1 MAGKFERKRFS
12 EINLNDPFFDSL
24 KADYPGTSSS
34 TGFVQWFATKAADGK
49 RALIFEDDQ
58 GVGAFVNLKPNEAE
72 EINLA
77 NGSVLPKTARL
88 KITTIK
94 IDERYRNQ
102 RIGEGALGL
111 TLWQWR
117 DLGINEI
124 YVTVFDKHISLI
136 LLLEK
141 YGFIHVGNNLNG
153 ERVYIKD
160 RRNLD
165 FSDPCKSF
173 PFLSGQVQHAGCLA
187 IDMEYHDTMFASSDL
202 ANTLQERV
210 DISVA
215 NGLKKVYIGKP
226 YSLAFKVGEPVLVYR
241 KYTGTG
247 GRPGYKSVITTYCVA
262 TRIEKIKVNGRAQYS
277 YDQFLRMV
285 GNKSVY
291 NEDELKEKYDTWA
304 SLTLI
309 ELLYY
314 GYFGAGNNVNWM
326 WLKSNDCW
334 PGTHPMNFRYTRSQ
348 FEKILREGK
357 VDVSNVI
364 IN

>member
-1 MAGKFERKRFS
+1 MKF
-12 EINLNDPFFDSL
+12 
-24 KADYPGTSSS
+24 
-34 TGFVQWFATKAADGK
+34 
-49 RALIFEDDQ
+49 
-58 GVGAFVNLKPNEAE
+58 
-72 EINLA
+72 
-77 NGSVLPKTARL
+77 
-88 KITTIK
+88 
-94 IDERYRNQ
+94 
-102 RIGEGALGL
+102 
-111 TLWQWR
+111 
-117 DLGINEI
+117 

-215 NGLKKVYIGKP
+215 NGRV
-226 YSLAFKVGEPVLVYR
+226 
-241 KYTGTG
+241 
-247 GRPGYKSVITTYCVA
+247 
-262 TRIEKIKVNGRAQYS
+262 QYS

-357 VDVSNVI
+357 VDVGNVI

>member
-12 EINLNDPFFDSL
+12 EINLDDPFFDSL
-24 KADYPGTSSS
+24 KADYPGNSTS
-34 TGFVQWFATKAADGK
+34 TGFVQWFAAKAADGK
-49 RALIFEDDQ
+49 KALVFQDDQ
-58 GVGAFVNLKPNEAE
+58 GIGTFVNLKPDETE
-72 EINLA
+72 EIKLA
-77 NGSVLPKTARL
+77 DGTVLPKVPRL

-94 IDERYRNQ
+94 IDERYRHQ

-111 TLWQWR
+111 TLWRWR
-117 DLGINEI
+117 DLGTNEI
-124 YVTVFDKHISLI
+124 YVTVFEKHTSLI
-136 LLLEK
+136 FLLEK
-141 YGFIHVGNNLNG
+141 YGFIHVGNNLNS

-173 PFLSGQVQHAGCLA
+173 PFISNQVQYAGCLA
-187 IDMEYHDTMFASSDL
+187 IDMAYHDTMFAYSEL

-210 DISVA
+210 DLRVA

-226 YSLAFKVGEPVLVYR
+226 YSLAFKVGEPVLIYR
-241 KYTGTG
+241 KYTGTD
-247 GRPGYKSVITTYCVA
+247 GRPGYKSVITSYCVA
-262 TRIEKIKVNGRAQYS
+262 TRVEKIKANGQALCT
-277 YDQFLRMV
+277 YDEFLHMV

-291 NEDELKEKYDTWA
+291 DEDELKIKYEIWA

-314 GYFGAGNNVNWM
+314 GYFGAGNNVNWK
-326 WLKSNDCW
+326 WLKDNDCW

-348 FEKILREGK
+348 FEKILREGN
-357 VDVSNVI
+357 VDVDNVI
-364 IN
+364 ID